1 MLRRKLGGLALMAAL
16 LLLTGCSGELVLD
29 LYVQDV
35 LDVVRGEEEYLFTT
49 ATVVMELPS
58 DEYAQQLQG
67 LLAGSFRGAKNFRKG
82 SGGGYFSR
90 FLMDVQVPVILYDP
104 SPSLQWGEDLLALSL
119 LPREEGL
126 AAFGLMLNT
135 AGIEGLFKSL
145 SDETFLFLDSD
156 DLSFTLRIINDL
168 RQPVSIY
175 LQGVYANGRP
185 LPYAEVLTLERR
197 EAVEIKPSDVSRDYA
212 YQQGAVL
219 LGALQPVD

>member
-156 DLSFTLRIINDL
+156 DLSFTLRIIND
-168 RQPVSIY
+168 
-175 LQGVYANGRP
+175 
-185 LPYAEVLTLERR
+185 
-197 EAVEIKPSDVSRDYA
+197 
-212 YQQGAVL
+212 
-219 LGALQPVD
+219 